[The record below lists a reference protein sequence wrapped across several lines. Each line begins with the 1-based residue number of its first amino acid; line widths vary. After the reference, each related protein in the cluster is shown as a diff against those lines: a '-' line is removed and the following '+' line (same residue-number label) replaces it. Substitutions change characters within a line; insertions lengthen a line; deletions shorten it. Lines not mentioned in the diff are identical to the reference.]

1 MSEYKV
7 SSDPCFL
14 VFTLA
19 PYVYYMET
27 SHFICNGTKYGQI
40 LTRKKKSDLD
50 TFYAV
55 NHISLSRWCDDKNRV
70 EYFWKRNL
78 WFNL

>member
-1 MSEYKV
+1 MFSRIH
-7 SSDPCFL
+7 
-14 VFTLA
+14 T
-19 PYVYYMET
+19 
-27 SHFICNGTKYGQI
+27 GTIRVLYGNQSLYLQWNEI
-40 LTRKKKSDLD
+40 RANIDQKKKKSDLD

>member
-1 MSEYKV
+1 MFSRIH
-7 SSDPCFL
+7 
-14 VFTLA
+14 T
-19 PYVYYMET
+19 
-27 SHFICNGTKYGQI
+27 GTMRVLYGNQSLYLQWNEI
-40 LTRKKKSDLD
+40 RANIDQKKKSDLD